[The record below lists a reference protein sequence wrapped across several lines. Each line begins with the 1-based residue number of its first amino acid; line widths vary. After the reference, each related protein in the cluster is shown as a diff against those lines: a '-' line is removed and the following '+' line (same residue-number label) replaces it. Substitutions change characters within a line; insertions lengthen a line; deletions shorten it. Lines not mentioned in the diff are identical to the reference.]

1 MKGKLT
7 MITRKKLGDV
17 LVSLNM
23 LTEDQLNE
31 CLRIQASSNMM
42 IGEVLVAK
50 GYIRKEQLQ
59 SALDFQQGVLYAELS
74 MMELDP
80 KITKLISPQMAKRHN
95 MIPIMIEDNTLLV
108 AMADPFDI
116 IARDDA
122 KIITGYRILPVMSSA
137 EDIDRAISLSYSS
150 SEDVQKTIDE
160 INETDFIDENDLQL
174 KQLEQD
180 SEDEVAKAPVVKLV
194 NALMLHAVN
203 IRASDI
209 HIEGFDKNTIIRC
222 RIDGAL
228 REVMNLPK
236 ASHAAIVTRIKI
248 LGGMD
253 IAETRKPQDGRI
265 ESVID
270 GTSIDMRISV
280 LPTVSGEKV
289 VIRILRSSSILVT
302 REQLGFSL
310 TNSSRFDQILRAPE
324 GIILLTGPTGSGKTT
339 TLYTV
344 LRELNKPSV
353 NIITVED
360 PVEYKLEGINQV
372 QVNAKAGLTFANGL
386 RSILRQDPDI
396 VMVGEIRDQETAEIA
411 VRAAITGHL
420 VLSTIHTNDA
430 SSTISRLL
438 DMGCEPFM
446 VSSAI
451 KGIIAQR
458 LVKRICPRCA
468 ARRMSTSEETMMLG
482 LHNPIMLSY
491 GTGCQNCSN
500 TGYFGRQGIHE
511 ILVADRDLRNMI
523 IKGSSSDEIKERA
536 RQNGM
541 RTLADSAKELVLEG
555 KTTIEEMN
563 RVAFSVD
570 D

>member
-1 MKGKLT
+1 

-23 LTEDQLNE
+23 LTEEQLKE

-42 IGEVLVAK
+42 IGEILVAK

-59 SALDFQQGVLYAELS
+59 SALEFQQGVLYAELS

-80 KITKLISPQMAKRHN
+80 KITNLISAQVARRHS
-95 MIPIMIEDNTLLV
+95 MIPILIENNALLV

-122 KIITGYRILPVMSSA
+122 KIITGYRIVPVMSA
-137 EDIDRAISLSYSS
+137 RDDIERAIGLCYSS

-160 INETDFIDENDLQL
+160 INETDFMDEKDLQL
-174 KQLEQD
+174 RQLEQA
-180 SEDEVAKAPVVKLV
+180 SEDEVARAPIVKLV
-194 NALMLHAVN
+194 NAIMLHAVN

-209 HIEGFDKNTIIRC
+209 HIESFDKNTIIRC

-228 REVMNLPK
+228 REMMNLPK
-236 ASHAAIVTRIKI
+236 ASHASIVTRIKI

-270 GTSIDMRISV
+270 GTNIDMRISV

-310 TNSSRFDQILRAPE
+310 TNSARFDQVLRSPE

-344 LRELNKPSV
+344 LRELNKPTV

-360 PVEYKLEGINQV
+360 PVEYKLAGINQV
-372 QVNAKAGLTFANGL
+372 QVNAKAGLSFAAGL

-446 VSSAI
+446 VSSAL
-451 KGIIAQR
+451 KGVIAQR
-458 LVKRICPRCA
+458 LVKKICPRCIA
-468 ARRMSTSEETMMLG
+468 KRMSTSEETMMLG
-482 LHNPIMLSY
+482 LNNPITLSY
-491 GTGCQNCSN
+491 GTGCQNCNN

-511 ILVADRDLRNMI
+511 ILVADRDLRTMI
-523 IKGSSSDEIKERA
+523 TNGSSSDEIKERA
-536 RQNGM
+536 RETGM

-563 RVAFSVD
+563 RVAFSLD